1 MVIKVRSSGV
11 AWLLGYSA
19 YKHISEAVVGEG
31 GSVDFY
37 SAALADVSVGL
48 TVVLGLKMGGLVA
61 ELPVYKKLAVAEC
74 DLLTG
79 LTVDFKAAYPASF
92 IPKS

>member
-11 AWLLGYSA
+11 ACCSVIPL

-48 TVVLGLKMGGLVA
+48 TVALGLKMGGLVA
-61 ELPVYKKLAVAEC
+61 ELPVYKKLAVA
-74 DLLTG
+74 G
-79 LTVDFKAAYPASF
+79 V
-92 IPKS
+92 

>member
-1 MVIKVRSSGV
+1 MNGDKGQKLWSGL
-11 AWLLGYSA
+11 LLGYSA

-48 TVVLGLKMGGLVA
+48 TVALGLKMGGLVA
-61 ELPVYKKLAVAEC
+61 ELPVYKKLAVA
-74 DLLTG
+74 G
-79 LTVDFKAAYPASF
+79 V
-92 IPKS
+92 